1 MMWKKLMGFVDVDP
15 NPKTD
20 FLERRKLYIVGKETM
35 SDTVSRI
42 SFFCKIQVGFR
53 INFFVVKGNCIIS

>member
-20 FLERRKLYIVGKETM
+20 FLERRKLYIVGKETC
-35 SDTVSRI
+35 SV
-42 SFFCKIQVGFR
+42 FFQCLTMIPESVFSAKF
-53 INFFVVKGNCIIS
+53 K